1 MPASPKE
8 VRAARAYLRQRKIT
22 SKEIPPKKFANAA
35 RELNKGFREL
45 LRTIGRMQS
54 GGQNQAAQRRE
65 AISEAVRK
73 D

>member
-8 VRAARAYLRQRKIT
+8 VRAARAYLRQRNIT
-22 SKEIPPKKFANAA
+22 SKEIPPKKFANSA

-45 LRTIGRMQS
+45 LRTISRMQS
-54 GGQNQAAQRRE
+54 GGQNQAQQRRE
-65 AISEAVRK
+65 AIAEAVRK